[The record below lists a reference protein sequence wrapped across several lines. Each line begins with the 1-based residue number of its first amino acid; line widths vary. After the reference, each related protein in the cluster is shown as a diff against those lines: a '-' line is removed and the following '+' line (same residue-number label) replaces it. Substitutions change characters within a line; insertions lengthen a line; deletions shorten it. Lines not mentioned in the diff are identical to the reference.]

1 MIGIVFIHL
10 GQLNAAANELVGDL
24 DLDHSA
30 ILIHLHSIRRVIHHI
45 ALRCSDFTNHILAI
59 RDVRK
64 GEAAVLCGNSGQN
77 RLCAVSKEET
87 DGSSGQCL
95 AVLVLLHA
103 VDFSVNHLV
112 GNALSVIDGK
122 LHNGN
127 CLTGIGEGHRV
138 LLIGENV
145 VAVGADFLDIV
156 AAEGNIALEHSLSVF
171 IKGHDLDETVHRN
184 DGAVCCGKL
193 LGGIEAEGHGGKL
206 VIHTDT
212 ELLVLLQYLGKRNP
226 RLLSVIA
233 EAGSRFG
240 DLNFL
245 AGVDKFCSMGVLVY
259 DHAIGGFHLGDF
271 VFSQIQRLAL
281 HHAIC
286 TCGHRIYHL
295 ADAAAQR
302 AVRSVDVRRCLDLI
316 GCSCKTLHRIDRLV
330 DPVRRRDGGKHLAD
344 FGNLD
349 DALLRV
355 VAKLHCNDCNAA
367 FLGGILFGHIKLDRL
382 MTEHIAVRSGD
393 LLEGVALAKLQLLR
407 RDEHAGVIGV
417 EGVDGGN
424 LRIGKG
430 HFHLGAIRT
439 KDLEARTRIGNG
451 IAGLRVHLD
460 DLNEGLEVGVVDEVA
475 VGLTVL
481 GNEHIKVAHQLTA
494 FPAGDLMHG
503 VHAVGQV
510 LALGKAIFIAGQIVP
525 LRILC
530 RLIAAGRFQIDGEYC
545 TLLGSFDL
553 RIAVIRVLDDGDI
566 ALLHLLAHSHGRR
579 SVQLN
584 GVIGRFCTDRINDA
598 VQKIALGGADLTNRP
613 VITANIVAGGEL
625 AVLVGVVGIRKLIAL
640 INAVGGTGKRSVA
653 LRRSNLTVALSDGD
667 IEFLEDVGKAL
678 IGYAVPFHCGTL
690 AVGNHIA
697 NGGVH
702 LLQCVAGADEHI
714 PENRHTV
721 FIGNSKFIHGQTAEG
736 GSKKVELH
744 TLVQSV
750 LGGLGHGQITAAE
763 YIVEGNRR
771 RLSGEHGNAVA
782 FLGHILVITLLSDGI
797 DTGHQIV
804 DANFTVPV
812 GGNGLIDA
820 LAGDGEGNAIHL
832 AVLAGLDNFSAS
844 IADLQLDKRFYGV
857 ADGGRIGDG
866 ILNAAVGAVLIV
878 RPNKNAAAGSASSCG
893 DRHIAAGSR
902 IGGDSERIARHAE
915 MKTRL
920 TGGEGKLRQ
929 HAVGIRELGNVL
941 TAVPRKLN
949 GLCAAAASAHKARA
963 NDVALHA
970 VLDAVV
976 IVHDSAIQRMIGGNQ
991 RQDLVIAAG
1000 AHMVKVRIALAHNR
1014 FPNEQLGSKGVGQL
1028 IRIGIVLRSPR
1039 GGKVALIAILH
1050 DTAQQ
1055 QLNII
1060 RLDGVVVLAGIVI
1073 PEILTEAVIGIANIS
1088 GKAGLDAVAHL
1099 PVKGIHAVQ
1108 GSIVAGACCPA
1119 VHIVFR
1125 GVSPCVLG
1133 VNLSSVPVTGE
1144 RNHIGLRCF
1153 ACGEGRCRAKAR
1165 KHGECHKDCK
1175 QS

>member
-1 MIGIVFIHL
+1 MVVGIVFIHL

-30 ILIHLHSIRRVIHHI
+30 VLIYLHGIRRLIHHI
-45 ALRCSDFTNHILAI
+45 ALRRGDFTDHILAI
-59 RDVRK
+59 GDTCK
-64 GEAAVLCGNSGQN
+64 GEAAVLCGNSGHN
-77 RLCAVSKEET
+77 RLCAVCEEQA
-87 DGSSGQCL
+87 DGSPGQRL
-95 AVLVLLHA
+95 AVLILLHA
-103 VDFSVNHLV
+103 MDLSVDHLV

-122 LHNGN
+122 LHNGDF
-127 CLTGIGEGHRV
+127 LAGISEGHRV
-138 LLIGENV
+138 LLIREHI

-206 VIHTDT
+206 VIHADA
-212 ELLVLLQYLGKRNP
+212 ELLILLQHLGKRNP

-259 DHAIGGFHLGDF
+259 DHAIGGFHLGDS

-281 HHAIC
+281 RRAVC
-286 TCGHRIYHL
+286 ACGHRIHHL
-295 ADAAAQR
+295 AGAAAQR
-302 AVRSVDVRRCLDLI
+302 TVRSVDVLRCLDLI
-316 GCSCKTLHRIDRLV
+316 GCSRKSLHRIDRLI
-330 DPVRRRDGGKHLAD
+330 DPVRRRNRGKHLTG

-355 VAKLHCNDCNAA
+355 VAQLHRNDRHTA
-367 FLGGILFGHIKLDRL
+367 FLGGILFGHIELDRL

-439 KDLEARTRIGNG
+439 EDLEARTRIGNG
-451 IAGLRVHLD
+451 IAGLRVHLN
-460 DLNEGLEVGVVDEVA
+460 DLNERLEVGIVDKVA
-475 VGLTVL
+475 IGLAVL

-494 FPAGDLMHG
+494 LPAGDLMHG
-503 VHAVGQV
+503 IHAVGQI
-510 LALGKAIFIAGQIVP
+510 LALGKAVFIAGQIVP

-530 RLIAAGRFQIDGEYC
+530 RLIAAGRFQIDGKNRAFFGRFNLC
-545 TLLGSFDL
+545 V
-553 RIAVIRVLDDGDI
+553 AVIRVLDDGDI

-584 GVIGRFCTDRINDA
+584 GVIGRLCTDRINGA
-598 VQKIALGGADLTNRP
+598 VQKIALGVADLTNRP
-613 VITANIVAGGEL
+613 VVAADIIAGGEL
-625 AVLVGVVGIRKLIAL
+625 AVLVGVVGIHKLIAL

-653 LRRSNLTVALSDGD
+653 LRRSDLTVALSDGD

-678 IGYAVPFHCGTL
+678 IGYTVPFHCGALT
-690 AVGNHIA
+690 VGNHIA

-702 LLQCVAGADEHI
+702 LLQRVAGADKHI
-714 PENRHTV
+714 LESRHTV
-721 FIGNSKFIHGQTAEG
+721 FIGNSKFIYRQTTER

-744 TLVQSV
+744 TLIQPV
-750 LGGLGHGQITAAE
+750 LGCLGHGQIAAAE
-763 YIVEGNRR
+763 HIVEGNRR

-820 LAGDGEGNAIHL
+820 LAGDGEGNAVHP
-832 AVLAGLDNFSAS
+832 AVLAGLDDFSAA
-844 IADLQLDKRFYGV
+844 IADLQLEKRSYRV

-878 RPNKNAAAGSASSCG
+878 RPNKNAAAGSASTCG

-902 IGGDSERIARHAE
+902 IGGDSERVARHAE
-915 MKTRL
+915 MKARL
-920 TGGEGKLRQ
+920 TGREGKL
-929 HAVGIRELGNVL
+929 
-941 TAVPRKLN
+941 
-949 GLCAAAASAHKARA
+949 
-963 NDVALHA
+963 
-970 VLDAVV
+970 
-976 IVHDSAIQRMIGGNQ
+976 
-991 RQDLVIAAG
+991 
-1000 AHMVKVRIALAHNR
+1000 
-1014 FPNEQLGSKGVGQL
+1014 
-1028 IRIGIVLRSPR
+1028 
-1039 GGKVALIAILH
+1039 
-1050 DTAQQ
+1050 
-1055 QLNII
+1055 
-1060 RLDGVVVLAGIVI
+1060 
-1073 PEILTEAVIGIANIS
+1073 
-1088 GKAGLDAVAHL
+1088 
-1099 PVKGIHAVQ
+1099 
-1108 GSIVAGACCPA
+1108 
-1119 VHIVFR
+1119 
-1125 GVSPCVLG
+1125 
-1133 VNLSSVPVTGE
+1133 
-1144 RNHIGLRCF
+1144 
-1153 ACGEGRCRAKAR
+1153 
-1165 KHGECHKDCK
+1165 
-1175 QS
+1175 